1 MTIDD
6 IFSASLGLL
15 YHSKEK
21 AEEFIDFLVEK
32 GEMQRD
38 EAGKLVQRLVEKGKS
53 DKERYQKQIHEKI
66 NLTIKEKFITKEDI
80 SRLEAKLDALIALV
94 KEKQ

>member
-1 MTIDD
+1 MILEDF
-6 IFSASLGLL
+6 FSTSLGLL
-15 YHSKEK
+15 LYSKEK

-38 EAGKLVQRLVEKGKS
+38 EAGKMVNRLVEKGKEE
-53 DKERYQKQIHEKI
+53 KERYQEQIHQKI
-66 NLTIKEKFITKEDI
+66 DTTIKEKLITKEDFR
-80 SRLEAKLDALIALV
+80 RLEGKLDELIALA

>member
-1 MTIDD
+1 MVLEDF
-6 IFSASLGLL
+6 FSASLGLL
-15 YHSKEK
+15 FYSKEK

-38 EAGKLVQRLVEKGKS
+38 DASKMVNRMVEKGKAE
-53 DKERYQKQIHEKI
+53 KERYQEQIHQKI
-66 NLTIKEKFITKEDI
+66 DTTIKEKLITKEDFR
-80 SRLEAKLDALIALV
+80 RLEGKLDELIALV